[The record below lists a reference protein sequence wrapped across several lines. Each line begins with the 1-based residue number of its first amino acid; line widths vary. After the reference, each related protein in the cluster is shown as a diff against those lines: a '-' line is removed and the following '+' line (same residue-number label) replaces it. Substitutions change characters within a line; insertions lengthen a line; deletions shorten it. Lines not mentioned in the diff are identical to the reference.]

1 MDDVWDNVEQYTE
14 QSAQELVA
22 SAIQLISLIR
32 HYTDEAVSMHGD
44 SAELS
49 ELTAR
54 NRSLADAVAAFN
66 DRAFVHTGTRPLL
79 LDVLDEDIV

>member
-22 SAIQLISLIR
+22 SAIQLIEVIR
-32 HYTDEAVSMHGD
+32 RYTDEAVSMHGD

-49 ELTAR
+49 ELSRR
-54 NRSLADAVAAFN
+54 NQTLAEAVAAFN

>member
-22 SAIQLISLIR
+22 SAIQLIELIR
-32 HYTDEAVSMHGD
+32 RYTDEAVSMHGD

-49 ELTAR
+49 ELSRR
-54 NRSLADAVAAFN
+54 NQSLAEAVASFN

-79 LDVLDEDIV
+79 LDVLDDEIA